1 VQLWATLVEFL
12 YQFGDVGSDGAWVD
26 VVIVSEVL
34 NRQLGKEI
42 SKAAQFVDVK
52 WNRYDG
58 VITYLWKAVANVT
71 IIDAESELVA
81 AAALEPKNVT
91 KIGTAILIFELFL
104 EPGKT
109 LENAR
114 HFQVGCLL
122 APVAA
127 LVGQGE
133 IRRVIF
139 AAYLERDDMVNI

>member
-109 LENAR
+109 LEKRAPLPGWMPACS
-114 HFQVGCLL
+114 GCSF
-122 APVAA
+122 
-127 LVGQGE
+127 GGS
-133 IRRVIF
+133 RRNSKGH
-139 AAYLERDDMVNI
+139 LCRLP